1 MYEGNITKHVRDTQ
15 EPLIAYWDRICL
27 ALLTFLVDTRTT
39 LIQGFWLQ
47 NRLTVMES
55 DAIFFNNEDV
65 SKEFAID
72 EHYIDPI
79 HNRHVPSFRMV
90 VDYHEGYV
98 VLVYARDEK
107 HLKQI
112 WLVKALSSPKFVQI
126 SPNFHP
132 TEVQYCHP
140 STKDHNVLH
149 TYLGW
154 DTKNNFKWT
163 VDLTYGPIWINTNII
178 LCA

>member
-1 MYEGNITKHVRDTQ
+1 
-15 EPLIAYWDRICL
+15 
-27 ALLTFLVDTRTT
+27 
-39 LIQGFWLQ
+39 
-47 NRLTVMES
+47 MES

-178 LCA
+178 LCAWKPHKGSKLETMIIPLKHIDFVKYNLARIATVENNAENGYEAENRDGKT